1 MDIESKLLEI
11 DQRLGELDKRVAAV
25 STTQKDIW
33 DRFSQIGPI
42 LITLAVAAG
51 GWVVTDLMKRMDVN
65 ATQRQI
71 VMQET
76 TSRMSTRVSQAQ
88 LVSTFLNPLLG
99 NDPDAQK
106 LAIKAL
112 LIALPEEG
120 PDLVQTL
127 SSTTDDS
134 DIKQF
139 AEAALDDGRSNL
151 VDELFSADD
160 DLRSS
165 AQIELAHGW
174 VRDPQ
179 LVADLLTAAREN
191 MDNIPAINAAL
202 SVLYSMDAGL
212 LSQHKPE
219 IESLVGEDKDWDA
232 STKHIAEQLR
242 SKLASNP

>member
-1 MDIESKLLEI
+1 MDK
-11 DQRLGELDKRVAAV
+11 RLQELDKRVAA
-25 STTQKDIW
+25 TAQKDIW

-51 GWVVTDLMKRMDVN
+51 GWVVTDMMKRMDVN
-65 ATQRQI
+65 ATQRQMVI
-71 VMQET
+71 QEN

-88 LVSTFLNPLLG
+88 LVSTFLAPLLG

-127 SSTTDDS
+127 SSTTNDAE
-134 DIKQF
+134 IQQF
-139 AEAALDDGRSNL
+139 AQAALDDRRANL

-179 LVADLLTAAREN
+179 LVDDVLKAARQD
-191 MDNIPAINAAL
+191 MDNHAAINAAL
-202 SVLYSMDAGL
+202 SVLYSMDEDL
-212 LSQHKPE
+212 LNQHQSD
-219 IESLVGEDKDWDA
+219 IASLLAEGKGWDA
-232 STKHIAEQLR
+232 ATKTIAEQLR
-242 SKLASNP
+242 SKMASNQ

>member
-1 MDIESKLLEI
+1 MDFEAKLLEI
-11 DQRLGELDKRVAAV
+11 DKRLVELDKRVETAAK
-25 STTQKDIW
+25 KDIW
-33 DRFSQIGPI
+33 DRFTQIGPI

-51 GWVVTDLMKRMDVN
+51 GWVVTDMMKRMDVN
-65 ATQRQI
+65 ATQRQMVI
-71 VMQET
+71 QEN

-127 SSTTDDS
+127 SSTTDDT
-134 DIKQF
+134 DIQKF
-139 AEAALDDGRSNL
+139 AQSALDDRRSDL

-160 DLRSS
+160 DLRSG
-165 AQIELAHGW
+165 AQVELAHGW

-179 LVADLLTAAREN
+179 LVTDVLTAARQDLAN
-191 MDNIPAINAAL
+191 TPAINAAL
-202 SVLYSMDAGL
+202 AVLYSIDVDLLNQHRQDIETLLSEGKGWDAG
-212 LSQHKPE
+212 
-219 IESLVGEDKDWDA
+219 
-232 STKHIAEQLR
+232 TKTLAEQLR
-242 SKLASNP
+242 SKLASNE

>member
-1 MDIESKLLEI
+1 MDVESKLVEL
-11 DQRLGELDKRVAAV
+11 DKRLIELDKRVEAAAK
-25 STTQKDIW
+25 KDIW
-33 DRFSQIGPI
+33 DRFSQVGPI
-42 LITLAVAAG
+42 LITLAIAAG
-51 GWVVTDLMKRMDVN
+51 GWVVTDMMKHMDVN
-65 ATQRQI
+65 ATQRQMVI
-71 VMQET
+71 QEN

-127 SSTTDDS
+127 SSTTDDN

-139 AEAALDDGRSNL
+139 AEDALDDRRTNL

-160 DLRSS
+160 DLRSG

-179 LVADLLTAAREN
+179 LVDDVLTAARED
-191 MDNIPAINAAL
+191 MDNAAAINAAL
-202 SVLYSMDAGL
+202 TVLYSIDVDL
-212 LSQHKPE
+212 LQQSRQD
-219 IESLVGEDKDWDA
+219 IEALLKSGMDWDA
-232 STKHIAEQLR
+232 NTKHIAEQLQ

>member
-1 MDIESKLLEI
+1 MDVESKLLEM
-11 DQRLGELDKRVAAV
+11 DKRLQELDKRVAAAA
-25 STTQKDIW
+25 QKDIW

-51 GWVVTDLMKRMDVN
+51 GWVVTDMMKRMDVN
-65 ATQRQI
+65 ATQRQMVI
-71 VMQET
+71 QEN

-99 NDPDAQK
+99 DDPDAQK

-127 SSTTDDS
+127 SSTTNDA
-134 DIKQF
+134 DIQQF
-139 AEAALDDGRSNL
+139 AQAALDDRRANL

-174 VRDPQ
+174 GHDPQ
-179 LVADLLTAAREN
+179 LVGDVLKAARQDMDNTAAV
-191 MDNIPAINAAL
+191 NAAL
-202 SVLYSMDAGL
+202 SVLYSIDINQLVQHSADIEAL
-212 LSQHKPE
+212 LADGK
-219 IESLVGEDKDWDA
+219 GWDA
-232 STKHIAEQLR
+232 ATKTIAEQLR
-242 SKLASNP
+242 SKMASNQ

>member
-1 MDIESKLLEI
+1 MDVESKLLEI
-11 DQRLGELDKRVAAV
+11 DKRLLDLDKRIEAA
-25 STTQKDIW
+25 SKQKDIW

-42 LITLAVAAG
+42 LITLAIAAG
-51 GWVVTDLMKRMDVN
+51 GWVVTDMMKRMDVN
-65 ATQRQI
+65 ATQRQMVI
-71 VMQET
+71 QEN

-127 SSTTDDS
+127 SSTTNDTEMQ
-134 DIKQF
+134 QF
-139 AEAALDDGRSNL
+139 AASALDDRRSDL
-151 VDELFSADD
+151 VDELFSTDD
-160 DLRSS
+160 DLRSG

-179 LVADLLTAAREN
+179 LPSDLLAAARQN
-191 MDNIPAINAAL
+191 MANTAAINAAL
-202 SVLYSMDAGL
+202 SVLYSMDVDTLGQHRKDVEAL
-212 LSQHKPE
+212 LDEGKS
-219 IESLVGEDKDWDA
+219 WDA
-232 STKHIAEQLR
+232 ATKSVAEQLR
-242 SKLASNP
+242 SKMASNP